1 MFLTFTARFM
11 YSTSKLALDRRP
23 INIFLYFHRTVKA
36 KRPNLALGQLQF
48 KSCPSEKVFSG
59 EFAGNISVGSD
70 GSGTR
75 KTGVL
80 VVPWKIGVRQ
90 VEFST
95 SSTLKNHQIYQT
107 YLAKKNEEKP
117 CSTCLQINVA

>member
-11 YSTSKLALDRRP
+11 YFTSKLALDRRP

-48 KSCPSEKVFSG
+48 KSCPSKKVFSG

-75 KTGVL
+75 KFWKCHG
-80 VVPWKIGVRQ
+80 KIGLRQ
-90 VEFST
+90 VKQGFSSFFVKFFFVYLMIFQSFIVT
-95 SSTLKNHQIYQT
+95 LGSFTLKNHQI
-107 YLAKKNEEKP
+107 
-117 CSTCLQINVA
+117 